1 MKRCCAREEAENKEL
16 HWIDDVLQ
24 CVLLASFPHLRLKT
38 KEDTPRL
45 FSLRLVSKQLLRL
58 VTHWLLPR
66 LRYVHRHIFA
76 SIPPP
81 WQTRLVGLRYL
92 DTTTAWAAL
101 DLTPYTQLRQL
112 RLTLLRDAPI
122 HVPASLRELI
132 LTYVGPQRDLSLAGL
147 PQLTKLSL
155 CEGSRFLILHGLSAL
170 GALHKL
176 TLGLARLAQ
185 PDELTRLV
193 GLSSLSLATNRQISN
208 EQLQCLAGQ
217 LESLDLSHNARISDA
232 GLTGLTRLRKLN
244 LSHNDLVT
252 EAALYALTQLRA
264 LVLDE
269 NVNIG
274 SEPLLHMHR
283 LEAISFSRC
292 ITLVPREL
300 RRMTQLTSL
309 DLYDAMEPLQERQWM
324 TRLCNLQAL
333 CLSGKELITSRWVA
347 AMSSLTYLSL
357 ARLTPITKRA
367 RLLLNERGGCV
378 RRVDDDAEGTE

>member
-24 CVLLASFPHLRLKT
+24 CVLLASFRHLQLKT

-66 LRYVHRHIFA
+66 LRYVHRHVFA
-76 SIPPP
+76 SMPPP
-81 WQTRLVGLRYL
+81 WQARLTGLRYL
-92 DTTTAWAAL
+92 DTTEAAL

-112 RLTLLRDAPI
+112 RFKLLRHTPLLL
-122 HVPASLRELI
+122 PSGLRELI
-132 LTYVGPQRDLSLAGL
+132 LAYAGPQRDLALPDL

-155 CEGSRFLILHGLSAL
+155 CEGSRFLTLHGLSTL

-185 PDELTRLV
+185 PAELTRL
-193 GLSSLSLATNRQISN
+193 GRLSSLSLATNRQISN
-208 EQLQCLAGQ
+208 EQLQGLAGQ
-217 LESLDLSHNARISDA
+217 LESLDLSHNARISDV

-244 LSHNDLVT
+244 LTHNDLVT

-333 CLSGKELITSRWVA
+333 CLSGRELITSRWVA

-378 RRVDDDAEGTE
+378 RRVDDDAEGD